1 MIINQVGGGGKG
13 YASEAFDIN
22 TNTYIYCGESRD
34 VSISS
39 SAYGWRYF
47 PNGSK
52 FSGRLVAA
60 DNGEFCIV
68 ETEVS
73 STTNNGKLGNYRQGT
88 VTGSQMNG
96 LLRSVINNS
105 ALCDMFRSLHIPSGV
120 PMTIEVYYY
129 AAGSSLFWS
138 EPNPIEKTLVLTY
151 DGDTVDGFPTNV
163 FDETET
169 YTVRTTF
176 EDSTLKVRPAIA
188 IRSINVKYIS
198 E

>member
-138 EPNPIEKTLVLTY
+138 EPNPIKKSFKKNGVLWVSST
-151 DGDTVDGFPTNV
+151 TNPHH
-163 FDETET
+163 F
-169 YTVRTTF
+169 
-176 EDSTLKVRPAIA
+176 S
-188 IRSINVKYIS
+188 SCINLHYINYFLS
-198 E
+198 LIPFNYFLYLIF